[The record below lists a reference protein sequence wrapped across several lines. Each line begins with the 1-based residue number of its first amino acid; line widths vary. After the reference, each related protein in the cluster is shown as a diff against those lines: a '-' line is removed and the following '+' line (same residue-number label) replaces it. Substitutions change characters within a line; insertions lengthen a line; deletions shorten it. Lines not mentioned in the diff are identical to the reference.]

1 MTVDYIFMNSKN
13 DSYADIDSIGDSLK
27 MLGDRILLVPS
38 DEDGE
43 RATRGGLVI
52 PATANNERRLK
63 WGRVISVG
71 PNTRNI
77 EAQDSV
83 LYAPDSGFE
92 VEIHGDPYLILR
104 ERDLHAT
111 ASQDSDLAPGLYL

>member
-1 MTVDYIFMNSKN
+1 MVMNSKN
-13 DSYADIDSIGDSLK
+13 EPYLDVSSIGDSLK

-63 WGRVISVG
+63 WGKVISVG

-77 EAQDSV
+77 GNGDSV
-83 LYAPDSGFE
+83 LYSPESGFE

-104 ERDLHAT
+104 ERDIHAT
-111 ASQDSDLAPGLYL
+111 ASQDSELAPGPYL

>member
-1 MTVDYIFMNSKN
+1 MKLDYMHMNSKKN
-13 DSYADIDSIGDSLK
+13 AYLDVETVGDSLK

-52 PATANNERRLK
+52 PATANNEKRLK
-63 WGRVISVG
+63 WGNVISVG

-77 EAQDSV
+77 DAGDSV
-83 LYAPDSGFE
+83 LYAPETGYE
-92 VEIHGDPYLILR
+92 VEIHGDPYLIMR
-104 ERDLHAT
+104 ERDIHAT
-111 ASQDSDLAPGLYL
+111 ASQGSDLAPGPYL

>member
-1 MTVDYIFMNSKN
+1 MAMTKKQVNTTEDETV
-13 DSYADIDSIGDSLK
+13 GQSLK

-71 PNTRNI
+71 PNTRHI
-77 EAQDSV
+77 EKGDSV
-83 LYAPDSGFE
+83 LYAPETGFE

-111 ASQDSDLAPGLYL
+111 ASRDSDLAPGLYL

>member
-1 MTVDYIFMNSKN
+1 MKVDYVAMSSKK
-13 DSYADIDSIGDSLK
+13 DSYSELDSIGDSLK

-63 WGRVISVG
+63 WGQVISVG

-77 EAQDSV
+77 DTGDSV
-83 LYAPDSGFE
+83 LYAPDTGFE